1 MGSEMCIRDSPV
13 TMLAGA
19 TTLEQLT
26 PEVYRKLDEM
36 TDYLRS
42 EILKVGAELE
52 TPIQVTGLGSLF
64 GIHFTGDELVGY
76 RDIARE
82 DSAFRHQVFLGMLNE
97 GILMASN
104 LVGAVSTEIGET
116 EIDAFTAAL
125 RRVLERT
132 LSAVK

>member
-1 MGSEMCIRDSPV
+1 MADLESP
-13 TMLAGA
+13 
-19 TTLEQLT
+19 
-26 PEVYRKLDEM
+26 
-36 TDYLRS
+36 S
-42 EILKVGAELE
+42 
-52 TPIQVTGLGSLF
+52 QVTGLGALF

-116 EIDAFTAAL
+116 EIDAFTKAL

>member
-1 MGSEMCIRDSPV
+1 
-13 TMLAGA
+13 MLAGA

-26 PEVYRKLDEM
+26 PDVYRKLDEM

-116 EIDAFTAAL
+116 EIGAFTAAL